1 MALRSFA
8 DGSLFAHR
16 HGDGQASVLA
26 LHGWG
31 RSGADF
37 DAVLEGRD
45 ALAVDLPGF
54 GASPPPAAPTGAAG
68 YARLV
73 APALDGCEPQVVLV
87 GHSFGGRVALM
98 LALAHPDRVAGLV
111 LTGVPL
117 LKLGPPRRPPAGYR
131 LARALH
137 RRGMLPESTME
148 SLRRRRGSADYRAA
162 TGVMRDVLVTA
173 VNETYEDRLG
183 EVGCPVD
190 LVWGESDAEVPPAV
204 ARRAAT
210 ILEGAGVPV
219 SLEVVPGAGHHLPLQ
234 RPDVLRAAIDGI
246 AS

>member
-16 HGDGQASVLA
+16 HGDGPASVLA

-45 ALAVDLPGF
+45 ALALDLPGF
-54 GASPPPAAPTGAAG
+54 GASPPPSAPTGAAG

-73 APALDGCEPQVVLV
+73 APALDGCRPQVVLV

-98 LALAHPDRVAGLV
+98 LALDHPDRVAGLV

-117 LKLGPPRRPPAGYR
+117 LRLGPSRRPPTGYR

-137 RRGMLPESTME
+137 RRGMLSDATME

-162 TGVMRDVLVTA
+162 SGVMRDVLVTT
-173 VNETYEDRLG
+173 VNETYEDRLP
-183 EVGCPVD
+183 EVRCPVA

-204 ARRAAT
+204 ARRASS

-219 SLEVVPGAGHHLPLQ
+219 ALEVVPGAGHHLPLQ
-234 RPDVLRAAIDGI
+234 RPDVLRSAIDGI